1 MKKIVTVLA
10 VVFVLAA
17 ILTGCAATELNFGKK
32 LVKTEDM
39 ITILTEISSGTADV
53 GIMDSIMA
61 NYYMSQDTNY
71 ADKLMLIDGLVLAE
85 EEYGIAAR
93 KAANSTIY
101 NINKAL
107 VELKKNGSADEIA
120 ARYGLTN
127 DLIIDEE
134 YNAGENTATDDDWST
149 IVTSGKIKIGYTVF
163 APIAYKDADGN
174 FIGFDIDL
182 AKAVAAY
189 YGIEAQFVEI
199 EWGKKEFELNSYNID
214 LIWNGMTITDERK
227 ETMNI
232 SIPYLMNNQVAVI
245 RKADKDKYTS
255 TESMSDAIIAA
266 ESGSAGQSVVE
277 KAKK

>member
-1 MKKIVTVLA
+1 MKKIVTGLA

-71 ADKLMLIDGLVLAE
+71 ADKLMLIDGLVLVE

-245 RKADKDKYTS
+245 RKADKDIYTS